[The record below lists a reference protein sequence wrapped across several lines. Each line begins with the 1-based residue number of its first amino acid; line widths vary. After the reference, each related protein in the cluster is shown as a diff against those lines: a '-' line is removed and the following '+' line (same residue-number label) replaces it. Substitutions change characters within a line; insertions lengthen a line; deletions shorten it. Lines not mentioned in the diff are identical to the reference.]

1 MCVCVC
7 VCVCMC
13 MCRHIPILIYKQV
26 KQAVNVIW
34 ATLCLSPQNC
44 MLQCAVLT
52 NMYTT
57 VSIVPPVH
65 GAHPI
70 KLMEVLAVQPRD
82 YEAATPEGT

>member
-1 MCVCVC
+1 
-7 VCVCMC
+7 
-13 MCRHIPILIYKQV
+13 MCRHVQQILVCKQV

-34 ATLCLSPQNC
+34 AALCLSPQNC

-52 NMYTT
+52 NMQAT
-57 VSIVPPVH
+57 VTIVLSVH

-82 YEAATPEGT
+82 HEAAMPKGT